1 MTSFVLRVILPKVY
15 EPLGAAGAS
24 PAEAVISCAS
34 GSRARRHFCIIIIRF
49 MEGTDADSNVG
60 YDEMG
65 RERGGRG
72 DFTSEKEG
80 RPFIHPLHHRGRTVR
95 FW

>member
-1 MTSFVLRVILPKVY
+1 MTSFVLRVVLPKVY

-24 PAEAVISCAS
+24 PAKAVISCVS

-49 MEGTDADSNVG
+49 MEGTDVG

-80 RPFIHPLHHRGRTVR
+80 RG
-95 FW
+95 